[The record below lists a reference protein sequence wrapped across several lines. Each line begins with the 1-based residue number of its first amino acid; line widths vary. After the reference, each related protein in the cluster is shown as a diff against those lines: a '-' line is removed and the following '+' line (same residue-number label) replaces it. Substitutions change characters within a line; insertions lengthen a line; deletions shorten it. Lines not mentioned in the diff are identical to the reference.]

1 VKPVGW
7 TRVILFWML
16 MVFLALV
23 LLKMELFGT
32 ATKLERF
39 LNFVPLVLVFALFL
53 FVLGME
59 RSIRHKSSAEQEHAA
74 R

>member
-1 VKPVGW
+1 
-7 TRVILFWML
+7 

-32 ATKLERF
+32 ATKLERL
-39 LNFVPLVLVFALFL
+39 LNFVPLMLVFALFL

-59 RSIRHKSSAEQEHAA
+59 RSIRRKSSSEQGHAA
-74 R
+74 Q

>member
-1 VKPVGW
+1 
-7 TRVILFWML
+7 ML

-53 FVLGME
+53 FVLRME
-59 RSIRHKSSAEQEHAA
+59 RSIRRKSSVEQEHAA
-74 R
+74 Q

>member
-7 TRVILFWML
+7 TRVILFWAL
-16 MVFLALV
+16 MVFLAFV

-59 RSIRHKSSAEQEHAA
+59 SSIRRKSSAEQE
-74 R
+74 RSSK